1 MHYYFSN
8 CREKRDSEKRKVD
21 NGESMIPSSMSICSC
36 QPKDGFDCSIDG
48 ALDNIDISE
57 NSLEKSSNF
66 NETLPNPS
74 CEECSGNNIL
84 S

>member
-1 MHYYFSN
+1 MHYYFSS
-8 CREKRDSEKRKVD
+8 CRKKRDKEKRKVD

-36 QPKDGFDCSIDG
+36 QTKDGFDCIIDG

-74 CEECSGNNIL
+74 CEECSGNKIL
-84 S
+84 